1 MRSMI
6 DRCETSAIVLI
17 SRSLSAFVIKA
28 LLLLQISS
36 RVVVH
41 VVCVCVGRLR
51 ELRRNVSERNEVTS
65 LMQNLNTLKA
75 ILAVAV
81 AKPVV
86 SRHG

>member
-1 MRSMI
+1 MI
-6 DRCETSAIVLI
+6 DRFETSAIVLI

-41 VVCVCVGRLR
+41 VCVRVCVCRLR